1 MKICRNNFDICL
13 CNLDYCFNCS
23 FLIGNECKWLRTI
36 GKSILE
42 CGGIMSHD
50 LSDIFTL

>member
-1 MKICRNNFDICL
+1 MKICKNNFDICL

-23 FLIGNECKWLRTI
+23 FLIGNECKWLRITRDF
-36 GKSILE
+36 KSR
-42 CGGIMSHD
+42 CGGVKSRH